1 MKKNFFFFLKFIA
14 YVPSPP
20 YKIQNKIQD
29 LIFSAFLVGLYH
41 TDQLFMSS
49 KSGRLKFHLEAPPYK
64 DFHYFV
70 HVRKTRT
77 IFLVAARKKGR
88 RHVILWGRTYDR

>member
-1 MKKNFFFFLKFIA
+1 MLALCWIVRMKKNFFFFLKFIA

-64 DFHYFV
+64 DFHHFV
-70 HVRKTRT
+70 TDV
-77 IFLVAARKKGR
+77 FFEP
-88 RHVILWGRTYDR
+88 